1 MKRFLIIFVLISF
14 LILFLPV
21 IVIIS
26 QKNTSV
32 SGLNTVEVNELLS
45 EIEKT
50 WNSSSV
56 NYTKRSFDYAV
67 LDKNEELIYKS
78 SSYTGADSINK
89 ATAQR
94 DTIRDIVVDDEIV
107 GKVIICNHLQNM
119 ESNVEAKLLLSY
131 FISVGIAF
139 LFIILAI
146 LWIEIRVVKP
156 FDRMKEFA
164 VSVASGDL
172 DKPLEMDRLHLFGA
186 FTESFD
192 IMREE
197 LNLARERE
205 LQANISKKELVAQL
219 SHDIK
224 TPVASIKAM
233 SEVLSVKEDR
243 EELKSKIAAIGDKA
257 DHIDS
262 LVNNLFTSTLQE
274 LEKLEVNTTDM
285 DSVELIKMLKEADNK
300 GLIKELDVPECIVQ
314 GDPMRI
320 NQVISNIIFNS
331 YKYADTDIYVN
342 GQTDE
347 DTLSISITDRGGGV
361 PVEELGIIT
370 QKYKRGANTEGIQ
383 GTGLGLYISKELM
396 ENMDGSL
403 EVANADGGFR
413 VTISFKLA

>member
-1 MKRFLIIFVLISF
+1 MRRFLIIFVTISF
-14 LILFLPV
+14 CVLVLPV
-21 IVIIS
+21 VVILS
-26 QKNTSV
+26 QKNTTI
-32 SGLNTVEVNELLS
+32 SGLDTVEVNELLS

-50 WNSSSV
+50 WDSSSV
-56 NYTKRSFDYAV
+56 NYMERSFDYSV
-67 LDKNEELIYKS
+67 LDKDENLIYKS
-78 SSYTGADSINK
+78 DSFEGADSVNK

-94 DTIRDIVVDDEIV
+94 NTIRDIVVDDEIV
-107 GKVIICNHLQNM
+107 GKIIISNNLQDM
-119 ESNVEAKLLLSY
+119 ESKVETKFLLSY
-131 FISVGIAF
+131 YISVGIAF
-139 LFIILAI
+139 FIIILAI
-146 LWIEIRVVKP
+146 LWIEIRVVRP

-172 DKPLEMDRLHLFGA
+172 NKPLQMDRLHLFGA

-197 LNLARERE
+197 LSIARERE

-243 EELKSKIAAIGDKA
+243 EELRSKIAAIGDKA

-274 LEKLEVNTTDM
+274 LEKLEVNATDLN
-285 DSVELIKMLKEADNK
+285 STELIKMLKEADNK
-300 GLIKELDVPECIVQ
+300 GLIKELDIPECIVL
-314 GDPMRI
+314 GDSMRT
-320 NQVISNIIFNS
+320 NQVISNIIYNS
-331 YKYADTDIYVN
+331 YKYADTDIYVD
-342 GQTDE
+342 GYTDE

-370 QKYKRGANTEGIQ
+370 KKYKRGANTEGIQ
-383 GTGLGLYISKELM
+383 GTGLGLYIAKELM

-403 EVANADGGFR
+403 EVANADGGLR
-413 VTISFKLA
+413 VTLSFKLA